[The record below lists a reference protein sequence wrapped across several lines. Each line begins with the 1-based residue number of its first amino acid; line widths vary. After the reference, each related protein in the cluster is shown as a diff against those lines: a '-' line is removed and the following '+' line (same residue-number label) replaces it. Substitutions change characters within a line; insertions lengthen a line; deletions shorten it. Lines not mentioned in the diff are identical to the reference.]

1 MNAIFLFQLP
11 PILEPSIGLLFW
23 NIIAFSIAFLVLKK
37 YAWPPIIKGLN
48 DRESTINDSLAT
60 AEKIKLEMA
69 QMKNDNEAILAQ
81 AREERASMLKEAKET
96 KDKMISEAKEEAKVQ
111 ANKIMTD
118 AHASIQNQKMA
129 ALTEIKNQVGSLV
142 LEVSEKVLR
151 KELSNKAEQEN
162 YIKTLAAE
170 VKLN

>member
-1 MNAIFLFQLP
+1 MELLLP
-11 PILEPSIGLLFW
+11 EIGLLFW
-23 NIIAFSIAFLVLKK
+23 TLLAFLIVFFILKK
-37 YAWPPIIKGLN
+37 YGWPAIVKGLN
-48 DRESTINDSLAT
+48 DREASITASLAT

-69 QMKNDNEAILAQ
+69 QMKNDNEAILTQ
-81 AREERASMLKEAKET
+81 AREERASMIKEAKET
-96 KDKMISEAKEEAKVQ
+96 KDKMINDAKEEAKVQ
-111 ANKIMTD
+111 AAKIMAD

>member
-1 MNAIFLFQLP
+1 MELLLP
-11 PILEPSIGLLFW
+11 EIGLLFW
-23 NIIAFSIAFLVLKK
+23 TLVAFLIVFFILKK
-37 YAWPPIIKGLN
+37 YGWPAIVKGLN
-48 DRESTINDSLAT
+48 DREASISESLAI

-69 QMKNDNEAILAQ
+69 QMKHDNEAILTQ

-96 KDKMISEAKEEAKVQ
+96 KDKMITDAKEEAKTQ
-111 ANKIMTD
+111 AAKIIAD
-118 AHASIQNQKMA
+118 AHASIHNQKMA

-151 KELSNKAEQEN
+151 KELSNKAEQES

>member
-1 MNAIFLFQLP
+1 MQLLTP
-11 PILEPSIGLLFW
+11 AFGL
-23 NIIAFSIAFLVLKK
+23 IIWTLLAFLIVFFLLKK
-37 YAWPPIIKGLN
+37 FAWPMIIGGLSEIEKN
-48 DRESTINDSLAT
+48 IADSLAT

-69 QMKNDNEAILAQ
+69 QMKNDNEAILTQ
-81 AREERASMLKEAKET
+81 AREERANMIKEAKAT

-111 ANKIMTD
+111 ANKIITD
-118 AHASIQNQKMA
+118 AHAAINVQKMA

-162 YIKTLAAE
+162 YIKTLATE

>member
-1 MNAIFLFQLP
+1 MQLLTP
-11 PILEPSIGLLFW
+11 AFGL
-23 NIIAFSIAFLVLKK
+23 IIWTLLAFLIVFFLLKK
-37 YAWPPIIKGLN
+37 FAWPAIIGGLAK
-48 DRESTINDSLAT
+48 REKTIADSLAT
-60 AEKIKLEMA
+60 AERIKLEMA
-69 QMKNDNEAILAQ
+69 QMKNDNEAILTQ

-96 KDKMISEAKEEAKVQ
+96 KDRMINDAKEEAKTQ
-111 ANKIMTD
+111 AAKIIAD

-151 KELSNKAEQEN
+151 KELSNKAQQED

>member
-1 MNAIFLFQLP
+1 MQLLTP
-11 PILEPSIGLLFW
+11 AFGL
-23 NIIAFSIAFLVLKK
+23 IIWTLLAFLIVFFLLKK
-37 YAWPPIIKGLN
+37 FAWPMILGGLAE
-48 DRESTINDSLAT
+48 REKNIGDSLAL
-60 AEKIKLEMA
+60 AEKIKLEMS

-81 AREERASMLKEAKET
+81 AREERAGMLKEARET
-96 KDKMISEAKEEAKVQ
+96 KDKMISEAKEEAKLQ
-111 ANKIMTD
+111 ANKIITD

-129 ALTEIKNQVGSLV
+129 ALTEIKNQVGILV

-151 KELSNKAEQEN
+151 KEFSNKAAQEI

>member
-1 MNAIFLFQLP
+1 MQLLTP
-11 PILEPSIGLLFW
+11 AFGL
-23 NIIAFSIAFLVLKK
+23 IIWTLLAFLIVFFLLKK
-37 YAWPPIIKGLN
+37 FAWPMILGGLAE
-48 DRESTINDSLAT
+48 REKNIGDSLAL

-81 AREERASMLKEAKET
+81 AREERAGMLKEAKET
-96 KDKMISEAKEEAKVQ
+96 KDKMISEAKEEAKLQ
-111 ANKIMTD
+111 ANKIITD

-162 YIKTLAAE
+162 YIKTLASE